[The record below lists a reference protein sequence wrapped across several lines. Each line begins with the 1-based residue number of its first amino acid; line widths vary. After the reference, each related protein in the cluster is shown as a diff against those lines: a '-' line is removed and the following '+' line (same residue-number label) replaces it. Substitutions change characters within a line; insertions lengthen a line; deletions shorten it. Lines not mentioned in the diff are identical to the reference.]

1 MKKNEFILII
11 IGTVILVL
19 GMISI
24 IVVPILNK
32 HICDNTTNIQWYIN
46 NCFEGDDKNE

>member
-24 IVVPILNK
+24 IVVLILNK

-46 NCFEGDDKNE
+46 NCFEGDEKNE